1 MRRGLVPGRITLFNG
16 TRQGKAMKAYRAN
29 RLGGPQALALGEA
42 EEPVPGPEDV
52 LIAVEA
58 AGLNLADLAALG
70 GERQPRP
77 GLPFTPGVE
86 VAGRVA
92 AGEATGSRVVAF
104 VPWGGL
110 AERVVARREVCVAV
124 PDGFDIAQA
133 AALPVAYAGALM
145 ALEGKARLA
154 AGQSLLVLGAGGA
167 AGLAAI
173 AIGKLL
179 GAQVIGAANGA
190 ERLAQAKAHGADQ
203 VFDSGLVAIA
213 EAAREATGGKGI
225 NVVFDPVGGDAAT
238 AALAALAPG
247 GRIVAA
253 GFAGGRASM
262 LNPVGLF
269 ALGGEL
275 LAANTILE
283 AERNPLAARDALAR
297 VVAWTA
303 EGRLTPRIAAQFG
316 FADVRHALDYV
327 GSRKGSG
334 AVVVKIET

>member
-1 MRRGLVPGRITLFNG
+1 
-16 TRQGKAMKAYRAN
+16 MKAYRAN

-42 EEPVPGPEDV
+42 GEPVPGPGDA
-52 LIAVEA
+52 IITVEA
-58 AGLNLADLAALG
+58 VGLNLVDLAALA

-86 VAGRVA
+86 IAGRVA
-92 AGEATGSRVVAF
+92 GGEGLGGRIVAF

-110 AERVVARREVCVAV
+110 AERVVARREACVAV
-124 PDGFDIAQA
+124 PDSLDASQA
-133 AALPVAYAGALM
+133 AALPLAYAGALM
-145 ALEGKARLA
+145 ALEGKARLM
-154 AGQSLLVLGAGGA
+154 AGQDLLVLGAGGG

-179 GAQVIGAANGA
+179 GARVIGAANGA

-203 VFDSGLVAIA
+203 VFDSGLTAVA
-213 EAAREATGGKGI
+213 EATREATGGKGAD
-225 NVVFDPVGGDAAT
+225 VVFDPVGGDAST
-238 AALAALAPG
+238 AALAALAEG

-253 GFAGGRASM
+253 GFAGGRASP
-262 LNPVGLF
+262 LNPARLYL
-269 ALGGEL
+269 LGGEL
-275 LAANTILE
+275 LTANTVLE
-283 AERNPLAARDALAR
+283 VERNPVAARDALAR

-303 EGRLTPRIAAQFG
+303 EGRLSPRIAAQFA

-334 AVVVKIET
+334 AVIVKIET

>member
-1 MRRGLVPGRITLFNG
+1 M
-16 TRQGKAMKAYRAN
+16 RQGKAMKAYRAN

-42 EEPVPGPEDV
+42 GEPVPGPGDA
-52 LIAVEA
+52 IITVEA
-58 AGLNLADLAALG
+58 VGLNLVDLAALA

-86 VAGRVA
+86 IAGRVA
-92 AGEATGSRVVAF
+92 GGEGLGGRIVAF

-110 AERVVARREVCVAV
+110 AERVVARREACVAV
-124 PDGFDIAQA
+124 PDSLDASQA
-133 AALPVAYAGALM
+133 AALPLAYAGALM
-145 ALEGKARLA
+145 ALEGKARLM
-154 AGQSLLVLGAGGA
+154 AGQDLLVLGAGGG

-179 GAQVIGAANGA
+179 GARVIGAANGA

-203 VFDSGLVAIA
+203 VFDSGLTAVA
-213 EAAREATGGKGI
+213 EATREATGGKGAD
-225 NVVFDPVGGDAAT
+225 VVFDPVGGDAST
-238 AALAALAPG
+238 AALAALAQG

-253 GFAGGRASM
+253 GFAGGRASP
-262 LNPVGLF
+262 LNPARLYL
-269 ALGGEL
+269 LGGEL
-275 LAANTILE
+275 LTANTVLE
-283 AERNPLAARDALAR
+283 AERNPVAARDALAR

-303 EGRLTPRIAAQFG
+303 EGRLSPRIAAQFA

-334 AVVVKIET
+334 AVIVKIET